1 MQACIEGKLQ
11 KFTLDIHKK
20 ASVCVIMASSGYPNK
35 PVEKGAQITGLD
47 KITPS
52 DNLFIFH
59 SGTQKKNNNIV
70 TNGGRV
76 LGITALGNNIENAS
90 EKAYKT
96 IENIH
101 WKKAFYRKD
110 IGKNLA

>member
-1 MQACIEGKLQ
+1 MF
-11 KFTLDIHKK
+11 KFTISINKK

-35 PVEKGAQITGLD
+35 PVEKGVPITGLD
-47 KITPS
+47 KITAS

-59 SGTQKKNNNIV
+59 SGTQKKNNSLT

-76 LGITALGNNIENAS
+76 LGITALENNIENAS

-96 IENIH
+96 IKQIS
-101 WKKAFYRKD
+101 WKGAFYRKD
-110 IGKNLA
+110 IGKNFEQHI